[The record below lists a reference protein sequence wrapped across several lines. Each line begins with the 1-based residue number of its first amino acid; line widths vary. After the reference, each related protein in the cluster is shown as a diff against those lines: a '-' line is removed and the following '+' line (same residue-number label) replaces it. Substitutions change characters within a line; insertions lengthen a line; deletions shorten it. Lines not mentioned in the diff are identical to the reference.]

1 MSRDREIERS
11 SEAKMKCFAALI
23 ALLAVAG
30 VALADAPQPQQHVL
44 VQFSVGTGSTVVGF
58 KVARC
63 SAPADNEA
71 VSAPGRFCLRLPFD
85 CALVMESAMPDGSGV
100 VVRPQVGPFA
110 FEVVVGP
117 ARPDRS

>member
-1 MSRDREIERS
+1 
-11 SEAKMKCFAALI
+11 MKCSTALI
-23 ALLAVAG
+23 ALLVVAG

-63 SAPADNEA
+63 STPADNEA

-85 CALVMESAMPDGSGV
+85 CALVMESTAPDGSGV
-100 VVRPQVGPFA
+100 VVRPQFGSIA
-110 FEVVVGP
+110 FEVAVGP
-117 ARPDRS
+117 AQPARS